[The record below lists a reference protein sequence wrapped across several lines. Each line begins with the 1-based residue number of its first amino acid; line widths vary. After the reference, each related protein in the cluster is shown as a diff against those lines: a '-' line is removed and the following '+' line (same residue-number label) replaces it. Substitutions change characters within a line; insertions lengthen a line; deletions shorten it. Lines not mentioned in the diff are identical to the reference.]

1 MPQQNATHVVVTL
14 EYAMPSPAKGRVR
27 ENVTVEIPTPSAPY
41 AEGAAADIEIAAP
54 VVVGLVGAGQFEPPP
69 PPTTDAAPASLKTD
83 DRPEPSPPVS
93 RLDLCDAHS

>member
-27 ENVTVEIPTPSAPY
+27 ENVTVEIPTPSAQY

-54 VVVGLVGAGQFEPPP
+54 VVVGSWALANSSHRRRQQQM
-69 PPTTDAAPASLKTD
+69 LLQ
-83 DRPEPSPPVS
+83 R
-93 RLDLCDAHS
+93 R